1 MPGLIGT
8 GLQYRQQAE
17 ALASKSDE
25 LNFNRNQENKRMKAA
40 KVQSEASLGAT
51 GAVVGL
57 EATGSPW
64 GALIGAGVGYLAG
77 NLFS

>member
-8 GLQYRQQAE
+8 GLSYRQQAE

-25 LNFNRNQENKRMKAA
+25 LGLRRKQENEMKKQADIQQ
-40 KVQSEASLGAT
+40 KASLTTT
-51 GAVVGL
+51 GAMVGSKF
-57 EATGSPW
+57 GPW

-77 NLFS
+77 ELF